1 MTATLINAL
10 AIVLG
15 SAIGLLFNRGL
26 GEKYRKTIFAAAGMT
41 SLVVGAQMALRTS
54 HPLAFAMALILGG
67 TLGTF
72 LNVEGGVFRLGEAL
86 KRRFAGKSE
95 GSGFAEGFLNASVL
109 FCSGAMAIVGS
120 FRAGT
125 EGDYSLILT
134 KSLLDGFISIIFAGA
149 MGPGVVFSALS
160 VFVYQGALTLLSGW
174 AKPYVTELMLAELTG
189 TGGALVIM
197 IGLGLLD
204 IKKFRTGDF
213 LPALPFTVALVL
225 AMPVLPFL

>member
-15 SAIGLLFNRGL
+15 SAIGLALRRGL
-26 GEKYRKTIFAAAGMT
+26 GEKYRNAVFAAAGMT
-41 SLVVGAQMALRTS
+41 SLVIGAQMALRTA
-54 HPLAFAMALILGG
+54 HPLAFALALILGG
-67 TLGTF
+67 MLGT
-72 LNVEGGVFRLGEAL
+72 LLDIEGGVFRLGESL

-95 GSGFAEGFLNASVL
+95 GAGFAEGFLNGSVL

-120 FRAGT
+120 FKAGT

-134 KSLLDGFISIIFAGA
+134 KSLLDGFISIIFASA
-149 MGPGVVFSALS
+149 MGPGVIFSALS
-160 VFVYQGALTLLSGW
+160 VLVYQGALTLLSGW
-174 AKPYVTELMLAELTG
+174 AKPYVSELMLAELTG
-189 TGGALVIM
+189 TGGALVVM

-204 IKKFRTGDF
+204 IRKFRTGDF
-213 LPALPFTVALVL
+213 LPALLFTVALVL